1 MMRYNQPLM
10 KVRDVQLSTD
20 DKIVTLSAI
29 CKIRRIGD
37 DVVYFRFDKKDK
49 DYIFSDASPFAAAL
63 LIPSMKQG
71 EDLIIHGSI
80 SEALYH
86 GMQQIMGIMLEW
98 NIGLHP
104 ITIKAD
110 TIVKDIQDP
119 AIIATFFSGGVDS
132 FYTYLKHKKDT
143 TDKLTHFLL
152 VDGYDIDP
160 RNTDLWKSTLV
171 NVEQVARTE
180 KIELVIAKSNIR
192 WLLDPILAWDYTH
205 GGCLAAI
212 ALCLRK
218 KLGKVYI
225 PSSYSLAPQQIPW
238 GSHPST
244 DHLWGTE
251 KLTFVHDGADV
262 TRIEKVKQEIAKSPV
277 ALTHLRVCYMNVRGT
292 YNCSRCDKCLRT
304 MISLKIAGTLDQ
316 AKTFFSTID
325 EDLVSKL
332 SIEGEHG
339 AIFHKENLA
348 ELKQLQI
355 EPALQKALETSLKNT
370 VVMKPSVLSL
380 VSQQVLYLDH
390 VYNHSRVYKVAS
402 KALGKKF

>member
-1 MMRYNQPLM
+1 MQI
-10 KVRDVQLSTD
+10 RDIQLSID
-20 DKIVTLSAI
+20 DKFVTLSAI
-29 CKIRRIGD
+29 CKIRRIGE
-37 DVVYFRFDKKDK
+37 DVVYFRFDKKDE

-63 LIPSMKQG
+63 LMPSMRQG

-86 GMQQIMGIMLEW
+86 GMQQIVGIMLEW

-104 ITIKAD
+104 ISIKAD
-110 TIVKDIQDP
+110 TIVKDIQEDP
-119 AIIATFFSGGVDS
+119 TTVATFFSGGVDS
-132 FYTYLKHKKDT
+132 FYTFLKHKKDT

-160 RNTDLWKSTLV
+160 RNTDLWKSTLA

-180 KIELVIAKSNIR
+180 GIKLITAKSNIHQ
-192 WLLDPILAWDYTH
+192 LLNPILAWGYAH

-212 ALCLRK
+212 ALCLRR

-225 PSSYSLAPQQIPW
+225 PSSFSLAQQIPW

-251 KLTFVHDGADV
+251 KLIFVHDGTDV
-262 TRIEKVKQEIAKSPV
+262 TRLEKVKREVAKSPV
-277 ALTHLRVCYMNVRGT
+277 ALTHLRVCYMNVRDA
-292 YNCSRCDKCLRT
+292 YNCSRCEKCLRT
-304 MISLKIAGTLDQ
+304 MIILRIAGALDQ
-316 AKTFFSTID
+316 AETFSPTID

-332 SIEGEHG
+332 SIAEDDV
-339 AIFHKENLA
+339 IFHEENLA

-355 EPALQKALETSLKNT
+355 EPTLQRALETSLKNA
-370 VVMKPSVLSL
+370 VVMKPSFLSV
-380 VSQQVLYLDH
+380 VSQRVLYLDH
-390 VYNHSRVYKVAS
+390 VYNHGRVYKVAS
-402 KALGKKF
+402 KAVGKKF

>member
-1 MMRYNQPLM
+1 M
-10 KVRDVQLSTD
+10 KIRDVQLSTD
-20 DKIVTLSAI
+20 DRFVTLSAI
-29 CKIRRIGD
+29 CKIRRIGE
-37 DVVYFRFDKKDK
+37 DVVYFHFDKKNK

-80 SEALYH
+80 SEELYH
-86 GMQQIMGIMLEW
+86 GMQQIMRIMLEW

-119 AIIATFFSGGVDS
+119 AITATFFSGGVDS

-160 RNTDLWKSTLV
+160 RNTDLWESTLA
-171 NVEQVARTE
+171 NVEQVARAE
-180 KIELVIAKSNIR
+180 EIQLVTAKSNIR
-192 WLLDPILAWDYTH
+192 WLLNPILAWGYTH

-212 ALCLRK
+212 ALCLRG

-225 PSSYSLAPQQIPW
+225 PSSVSLSQQIPW
-238 GSHPST
+238 GTHPSI

-251 KLTFVHDGADV
+251 KLTIVHDGTDV
-262 TRIEKVKQEIAKSPV
+262 TRLEKVKREVAKSPV
-277 ALTHLRVCYMNVRGT
+277 ALTHLRVCYMNVRDT
-292 YNCSRCDKCLRT
+292 YNCCRCEKCLRT
-304 MISLKIAGTLDQ
+304 MIILKIAGVLDQ
-316 AKTFFSTID
+316 AKTFSPTID
-325 EDLVSKL
+325 EGLVSKL
-332 SIEGEHG
+332 SIEEDDV
-339 AIFHKENLA
+339 IFHEENLA
-348 ELKQLQI
+348 ALKQLQI
-355 EPALQKALETSLKNT
+355 EPALQKALENSLKNR
-370 VVMKPSVLSL
+370 VVMKPSFLSL
-380 VSQQVLYLDH
+380 VGQQVLYLDH
-390 VYNHSRVYKVAS
+390 AYNHSRVYKVAS